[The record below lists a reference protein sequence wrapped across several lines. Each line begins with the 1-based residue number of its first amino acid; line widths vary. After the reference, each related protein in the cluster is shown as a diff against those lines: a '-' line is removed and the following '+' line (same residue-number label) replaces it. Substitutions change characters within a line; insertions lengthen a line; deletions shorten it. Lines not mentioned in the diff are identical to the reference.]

1 MKVRG
6 KVALVTGAAQGLGKA
21 FAASLLENGAK
32 VLFSDVNSEKG
43 QETLKE
49 FEKKFGQ
56 ENVAFVKCDVTSQ
69 ADMEAV
75 FQQVRDRFGGLDI
88 MCNNAG
94 IGGESRE
101 MWEKTVDIN
110 LKGMIR
116 GTYLAMDV
124 MRQDKG
130 GRGGVIVNVASM
142 AGINPNPFG
151 PVYCAT
157 KFGIVGFS
165 RSWALNPECT
175 GNGIRINMLCPAFAD
190 TALVA
195 DIDNT
200 AVGSPTAA
208 KEFIDKI
215 GIMTPEYVAEGF
227 LDLVQDET
235 KNGAVLKMG
244 KSFGK
249 VYHEY

>member
-1 MKVRG
+1 MKVSG

-32 VLFSDVNSEKG
+32 VLFSDVNEEKG
-43 QETLKE
+43 QATLKE
-49 FEKKFGQ
+49 FEKKYGQ
-56 ENVAFVKCDVTSQ
+56 DNVVFLRGDVTSQ
-69 ADMEAV
+69 ADMEAT
-75 FQQVRDRFGGLDI
+75 FRLVREKFGGLDI

-94 IGGESRE
+94 VGGESCD

-110 LKGMIR
+110 LKGSIR
-116 GTYLAMDV
+116 GTTLAMDM
-124 MRQDKG
+124 MRRDKG
-130 GRGGVIVNVASM
+130 GRGGVIVNMASM

-157 KFGIVGFS
+157 KFAIVGFS
-165 RSWALNPECT
+165 RSWALNPECVD
-175 GNGIRINMLCPAFAD
+175 NGIRINMLCPAFAD

-195 DIDNT
+195 DIEST

-235 KNGAVLKMG
+235 RNGSVLKMA
-244 KSFGK
+244 KTFGK